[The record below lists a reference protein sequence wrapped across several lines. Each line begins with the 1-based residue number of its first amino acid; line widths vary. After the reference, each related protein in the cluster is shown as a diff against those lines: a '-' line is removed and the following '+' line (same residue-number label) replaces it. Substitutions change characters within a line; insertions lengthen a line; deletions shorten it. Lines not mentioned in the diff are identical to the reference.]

1 MKKIKIIAEREYLSR
16 VKKLQFILITLG
28 APILFGLFFL
38 VVGLIFSYSGDEKRS
53 IVISDPSDILEGR
66 FEPGNNIEAVFL
78 EGSRAEL
85 IKYKQDNHLDGVLIL
100 PRLDSV
106 LVPSMTLR
114 YISEQRLDIDADV
127 AISNYVS
134 RRARDWKINQLGIDR
149 ELLSGLN
156 TRINIS
162 SSTDVAA
169 AALED
174 EDDPA
179 SDTGSN
185 ITPYVAGGIGLVIAM
200 LIYFM
205 VFINGMMI
213 MRSVM
218 EEKVNRIV
226 EIMISTVRPFELMLG
241 KLLGV
246 GAVGVTQILIWLI
259 FMPIVLFGITALFGD
274 TMAAGAAGPGMGIGE
289 SPEIDPGTLSLVL
302 AELAGFNWWIISI
315 SFIFF
320 YLGGFLLYSSLF
332 GALGAMMGDDLGEN
346 NSLSLVVT
354 IPIILAIY
362 IGIVAI
368 QSPNSTLAVWSSMFP
383 LFSPIVMPCRLAFD
397 PPMWQLLVSAILLIV
412 FTLLIVWLS
421 GKIYRVGILM
431 YGKKADFKEVV
442 RWLRNK

>member
-16 VKKLQFILITLG
+16 VKKIQFILITLG

-53 IVISDPSDILEGR
+53 IVISDPSNILEQR
-66 FEPGNNIEAVFL
+66 FEAGRNIEAVFVD
-78 EGSRAEL
+78 GSRSEL
-85 IKYKQDNHLDGVLIL
+85 VQYKQDNNLDGVLIL
-100 PRLDSV
+100 PRVDSV
-106 LVPSMTLR
+106 LIPSMTLR

-127 AISNYVS
+127 AITNYIN
-134 RRARDWKINQLGIDR
+134 RRVRDWKINQMGVDR

-156 TRINIS
+156 TRVNIS
-162 SSTDVAA
+162 SSTDIA

-174 EDDPA
+174 EDDTTPD
-179 SDTGSN
+179 SGSN
-185 ITPYVAGGIGLVIAM
+185 IAPYVAGGIGLVIAM

-226 EIMISTVRPFELMLG
+226 EIMISTVRPFELMMG

-259 FMPIVLFGITALFGD
+259 FMPIVFFAVSALFGD
-274 TMAAGAAGPGMGIGE
+274 TMAAGATAPGMGVGE
-289 SPEIDPGTLSLVL
+289 TPDIDAGTLSAVL
-302 AELAGFNWWIISI
+302 SELAGFNWWIISI

-346 NSLSLVVT
+346 NSLSFVVT
-354 IPIILAIY
+354 IPIILAVY

-397 PPMWQLLVSAILLIV
+397 PPMWQLLLSGVLLVV
-412 FTLLIVWLS
+412 FTLLIVWFS

-442 RWLRNK
+442 KWLRNR

>member
-1 MKKIKIIAEREYLSR
+1 MRKIRIIAGREYFSR
-16 VKKLQFILITLG
+16 VKKIQFILLTLG

-53 IVISDPSDILEGR
+53 IVISDPSNILEER
-66 FEPGNNIEAVFL
+66 FEAGRNIEAVFL
-78 EGSRAEL
+78 QGSRSEL
-85 IKYKQDNHLDGVLIL
+85 ITYKQEQGLDGVLLL
-100 PRLDSV
+100 PQVDSV
-106 LVPSMTLR
+106 LFPSLTLR

-127 AISNYVS
+127 AISNYVTQ
-134 RRARDWKINQLGIDR
+134 RIREWKIKQIGVDR
-149 ELLSGLN
+149 ELLSRLN
-156 TRINIS
+156 TRVRIS

-169 AALED
+169 AQD
-174 EDDPA
+174 ETDDEQR
-179 SDTGSN
+179 DDGSS
-185 ITPYVAGGIGLVIAM
+185 IAPYVAGGIGLVIAM

-259 FMPIVLFGITALFGD
+259 FMPIVFFAVSALFGD
-274 TMAAGAAGPGMGIGE
+274 TMAAGAASPGMGMPDA
-289 SPEIDPGTLSLVL
+289 SDIDSGSLAVFL
-302 AELAGFNWWIISI
+302 NELAGFNWWLISI

-332 GALGAMMGDDLGEN
+332 AALGAMMGDDLGEN
-346 NSLSLVVT
+346 NSLSLIVT
-354 IPIILAIY
+354 IPIILAVY

-368 QSPNSTLAVWSSMFP
+368 QSPNSTLAVWSSIFP

-397 PPMWQLLVSAILLIV
+397 PPLWQLFLSAFSLIA
-412 FTLLIVWLS
+412 FTVLMVWLS

-431 YGKKADFKEVV
+431 YGKKANLKEVIK
-442 RWLRNK
+442 WLRR